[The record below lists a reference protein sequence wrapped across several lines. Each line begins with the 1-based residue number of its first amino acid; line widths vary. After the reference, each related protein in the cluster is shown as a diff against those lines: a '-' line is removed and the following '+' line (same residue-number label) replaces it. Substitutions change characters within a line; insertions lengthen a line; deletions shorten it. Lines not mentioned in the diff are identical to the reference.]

1 MPSEAKDFFTE
12 GKAIA
17 PKAVCFGYAYKMLK
31 GLRRVESVFNSQYDK
46 IYLTDDYHS
55 FKTTKSNICLYR

>member
-17 PKAVCFGYAYKMLK
+17 PKAVCFEYAYKMLK
-31 GLRRVESVFNSQYDK
+31 GSK
-46 IYLTDDYHS
+46 
-55 FKTTKSNICLYR
+55 